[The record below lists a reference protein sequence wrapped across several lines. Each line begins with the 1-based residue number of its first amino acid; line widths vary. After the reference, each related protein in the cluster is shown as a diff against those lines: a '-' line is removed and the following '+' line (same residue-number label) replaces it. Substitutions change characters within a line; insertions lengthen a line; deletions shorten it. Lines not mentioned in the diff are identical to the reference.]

1 MVSQRAYLYDRFVS
15 LNDRFTDLLN
25 HRTKQK
31 LMIEKTFEKKW
42 ADNRQ
47 RLLQEDEEYQRIL
60 RSYRKHNWADALVA
74 PAALI
79 GSMEFVAWLGVKSQ
93 VLNFVISLVLAIVF
107 FLCFPL
113 FQGCQGQSQ
122 DARRGGAA
130 HQGGVSSESRRVG
143 HPYDAST
150 KQRTHR
156 ADVFSLR
163 CRDPE
168 PSPHPAQPQTSSC
181 ARSHTYPR
189 GGCWGS
195 GGWRG
200 CSPARSRCSG
210 GVLR

>member
-1 MVSQRAYLYDRFVS
+1 MVSQRVYLYDRFVS
-15 LNDRFTDLLN
+15 LNDRFTDFLN

-107 FLCFPL
+107 SL
-113 FQGCQGQSQ
+113 FSFISRLSGSV
-122 DARRGGAA
+122 ARRSTRW
-130 HQGGVSSESRRVG
+130 SSASRRSIVR
-143 HPYDAST
+143 
-150 KQRTHR
+150 K
-156 ADVFSLR
+156 
-163 CRDPE
+163 
-168 PSPHPAQPQTSSC
+168 
-181 ARSHTYPR
+181 
-189 GGCWGS
+189 
-195 GGWRG
+195 
-200 CSPARSRCSG
+200 
-210 GVLR
+210 

>member
-31 LMIEKTFEKKW
+31 LMREKTFEKKW

-107 FLCFPL
+107 FFVFLYFKAVRVSRKTL
-113 FQGCQGQSQ
+113 DEVEQRIKEEYRQKV
-122 DARRGGAA
+122 GG
-130 HQGGVSSESRRVG
+130 
-143 HPYDAST
+143 
-150 KQRTHR
+150 
-156 ADVFSLR
+156 
-163 CRDPE
+163 
-168 PSPHPAQPQTSSC
+168 
-181 ARSHTYPR
+181 
-189 GGCWGS
+189 
-195 GGWRG
+195 
-200 CSPARSRCSG
+200 
-210 GVLR
+210 

>member
-15 LNDRFTDLLN
+15 LNDRFIDLLN

-107 FLCFPL
+107 FFVSFISRLS
-113 FQGCQGQSQ
+113 GSA
-122 DARRGGAA
+122 ARRSTRW
-130 HQGGVSSESRRVG
+130 SSASRRSIVR
-143 HPYDAST
+143 
-150 KQRTHR
+150 K
-156 ADVFSLR
+156 
-163 CRDPE
+163 
-168 PSPHPAQPQTSSC
+168 
-181 ARSHTYPR
+181 
-189 GGCWGS
+189 
-195 GGWRG
+195 
-200 CSPARSRCSG
+200 
-210 GVLR
+210 

>member
-15 LNDRFTDLLN
+15 LNDRFIDLLN

-31 LMIEKTFEKKW
+31 LMIEKTIEKKW

-107 FLCFPL
+107 FFVFLYFKAVRVSRKTL
-113 FQGCQGQSQ
+113 
-122 DARRGGAA
+122 DEVERRIKEEYRQKVGG
-130 HQGGVSSESRRVG
+130 
-143 HPYDAST
+143 
-150 KQRTHR
+150 
-156 ADVFSLR
+156 
-163 CRDPE
+163 
-168 PSPHPAQPQTSSC
+168 
-181 ARSHTYPR
+181 
-189 GGCWGS
+189 
-195 GGWRG
+195 
-200 CSPARSRCSG
+200 
-210 GVLR
+210 

>member
-31 LMIEKTFEKKW
+31 LMIEKTIEKKW

-107 FLCFPL
+107 FFVFLYFKAVRVSRKTL
-113 FQGCQGQSQ
+113 DEVEQRIKEEYRQKV
-122 DARRGGAA
+122 GG
-130 HQGGVSSESRRVG
+130 
-143 HPYDAST
+143 
-150 KQRTHR
+150 
-156 ADVFSLR
+156 
-163 CRDPE
+163 
-168 PSPHPAQPQTSSC
+168 
-181 ARSHTYPR
+181 
-189 GGCWGS
+189 
-195 GGWRG
+195 
-200 CSPARSRCSG
+200 
-210 GVLR
+210 

>member
-1 MVSQRAYLYDRFVS
+1 MVSQRVYLYDRFVS
-15 LNDRFTDLLN
+15 QNDRFTDLLN

-107 FLCFPL
+107 FFVFLYFKAVRVSRKTL
-113 FQGCQGQSQ
+113 DEVEQRIKEEYRQKV
-122 DARRGGAA
+122 GG
-130 HQGGVSSESRRVG
+130 
-143 HPYDAST
+143 
-150 KQRTHR
+150 
-156 ADVFSLR
+156 
-163 CRDPE
+163 
-168 PSPHPAQPQTSSC
+168 
-181 ARSHTYPR
+181 
-189 GGCWGS
+189 
-195 GGWRG
+195 
-200 CSPARSRCSG
+200 
-210 GVLR
+210 

>member
-93 VLNFVISLVLAIVF
+93 VLNFVIFFVF
-107 FLCFPL
+107 LYFKAVRVSRKTLDEVE
-113 FQGCQGQSQ
+113 QRIKEEYRQKV
-122 DARRGGAA
+122 GG
-130 HQGGVSSESRRVG
+130 
-143 HPYDAST
+143 
-150 KQRTHR
+150 
-156 ADVFSLR
+156 
-163 CRDPE
+163 
-168 PSPHPAQPQTSSC
+168 
-181 ARSHTYPR
+181 
-189 GGCWGS
+189 
-195 GGWRG
+195 
-200 CSPARSRCSG
+200 
-210 GVLR
+210 